1 MKDTFS
7 TYHPVLNM
15 LYFCGTIGVTMFVV
29 HPVILAIS
37 FICAVAY
44 SVVLKGWKK
53 TVKFNLLFS
62 LPMMII
68 VALINPMFNHYGV
81 TIIGYLHNGNPFTLE
96 SCVYGLVMAAMLV
109 CTLVWFS
116 CYTVVM
122 TSDKF
127 IYLFGRIIPAL
138 SLVLSM
144 CLRFVPKFI
153 KEASVISD
161 GQKCVGRSVENGS
174 LIKRAKH
181 GITIFSILVTWS
193 LENAIETSDSMKCRG
208 YGEKG
213 RTAFSLYH
221 FDKRDF
227 LCLIFMI
234 ITFGAAIW
242 GFSKGDAFCSYNP
255 RIVVKGV
262 PFTAGSLLVFAAFL
276 LFSIMPA
283 AMGILDRRMWKARR
297 GQVESAAQAEY
308 RLWEVE

>member
-96 SCVYGLVMAAMLV
+96 SCVYGLVMAVMLV

-127 IYLFGRIIPAL
+127 IYLFGRIIPSL
-138 SLVLSM
+138 SLILSM
-144 CLRFVPKFI
+144 TFRFVPKF
-153 KEASVISD
+153 KEQVQEVSNAQKSMGRDTSEGSVFARV
-161 GQKCVGRSVENGS
+161 KN
-174 LIKRAKH
+174 
-181 GITIFSILVTWS
+181 SIRILSAVITWS
-193 LENAIETSDSMKCRG
+193 LENAIDTSDSMKSRG
-208 YGEKG
+208 YGLTG
-213 RTAFSLYH
+213 RTAYSNYI
-221 FDKRDF
+221 FDIRDVTALIYLAVTITYF
-227 LCLIFMI
+227 LIGALLGKINYRYFPSMRGTDMSFYSTSIFISYIMI
-234 ITFGAAIW
+234 
-242 GFSKGDAFCSYNP
+242 C
-255 RIVVKGV
+255 
-262 PFTAGSLLVFAAFL
+262 
-276 LFSIMPA
+276 IMP
-283 AMGILDRRMWKARR
+283 III
-297 GQVESAAQAEY
+297 EI
-308 RLWEVE
+308 WEELKWRKLKSKI

>member
-96 SCVYGLVMAAMLV
+96 SCVYGLVMAVMLV

-153 KEASVISD
+153 KESSVISD
-161 GQKCVGRSVENGS
+161 GQKCVG
-174 LIKRAKH
+174 
-181 GITIFSILVTWS
+181 
-193 LENAIETSDSMKCRG
+193 
-208 YGEKG
+208 
-213 RTAFSLYH
+213 
-221 FDKRDF
+221 
-227 LCLIFMI
+227 
-234 ITFGAAIW
+234 
-242 GFSKGDAFCSYNP
+242 
-255 RIVVKGV
+255 
-262 PFTAGSLLVFAAFL
+262 
-276 LFSIMPA
+276 
-283 AMGILDRRMWKARR
+283 
-297 GQVESAAQAEY
+297 
-308 RLWEVE
+308 

>member
-96 SCVYGLVMAAMLV
+96 SCVYGLVMAVMLV

-181 GITIFSILVTWS
+181 GITIFWRMRL
-193 LENAIETSDSMKCRG
+193 K
-208 YGEKG
+208 
-213 RTAFSLYH
+213 H
-221 FDKRDF
+221 
-227 LCLIFMI
+227 
-234 ITFGAAIW
+234 
-242 GFSKGDAFCSYNP
+242 
-255 RIVVKGV
+255 RI
-262 PFTAGSLLVFAAFL
+262 
-276 LFSIMPA
+276 
-283 AMGILDRRMWKARR
+283 
-297 GQVESAAQAEY
+297 Q
-308 RLWEVE
+308 

>member
-96 SCVYGLVMAAMLV
+96 SCVYGLVMAVMLV

-122 TSDKF
+122 TSV
-127 IYLFGRIIPAL
+127 YLSFWKDHPGTFFSTFHVP
-138 SLVLSM
+138 SLCTEVY
-144 CLRFVPKFI
+144 
-153 KEASVISD
+153 
-161 GQKCVGRSVENGS
+161 QRS
-174 LIKRAKH
+174 ICY
-181 GITIFSILVTWS
+181 F
-193 LENAIETSDSMKCRG
+193 
-208 YGEKG
+208 
-213 RTAFSLYH
+213 
-221 FDKRDF
+221 
-227 LCLIFMI
+227 
-234 ITFGAAIW
+234 
-242 GFSKGDAFCSYNP
+242 
-255 RIVVKGV
+255 
-262 PFTAGSLLVFAAFL
+262 
-276 LFSIMPA
+276 
-283 AMGILDRRMWKARR
+283 
-297 GQVESAAQAEY
+297 
-308 RLWEVE
+308 

>member
-96 SCVYGLVMAAMLV
+96 SCVYGLVMAVMLV

-227 LCLIFMI
+227 SPMVWLSSAPSTAL
-234 ITFGAAIW
+234 TKA
-242 GFSKGDAFCSYNP
+242 
-255 RIVVKGV
+255 GV
-262 PFTAGSLLVFAAFL
+262 PPAIRPTTTSGDTPKVGGHSTASSTPSLPLV
-276 LFSIMPA
+276 PA
-283 AMGILDRRMWKARR
+283 PI
-297 GQVESAAQAEY
+297 
-308 RLWEVE
+308 